1 MEIKFHSS
9 VIFTEDFEKMKSF
22 YQNILQQQ
30 IEFDF
35 GNCIGFK
42 NGLTIWELKEE
53 YPIAQKLE
61 KPFLALSKGFIIRV

>member
-1 MEIKFHSS
+1 MKITLSS
-9 VIFTEDFEKMKSF
+9 TVLITEDFEKMKSF

-42 NGLTIWELKEE
+42 NGLSIWKLKEE
-53 YPIAQKLE
+53 YPIAQNWRNHSL
-61 KPFLALSKGFIIRV
+61 LCQTVL